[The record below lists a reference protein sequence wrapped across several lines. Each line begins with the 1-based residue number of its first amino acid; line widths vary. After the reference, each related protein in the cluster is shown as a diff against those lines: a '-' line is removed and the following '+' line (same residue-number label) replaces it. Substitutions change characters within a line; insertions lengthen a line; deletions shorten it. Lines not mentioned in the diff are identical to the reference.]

1 MILVDSSVWIAHF
14 RGIPNAE
21 AIFLETALAKGFP
34 KLLTGDLI
42 LAEVLQGFRSDRQVK
57 LAIGAFDELDCL
69 DLGGRPVAIQAARNY
84 RLLRGRGITVRSTID
99 CLIATFCIKEGLS
112 LLHDDRDFEPFSIHL
127 GLETVPL
134 G

>member
-21 AIFLETALAKGFP
+21 AIFLETTLAKGFP

-42 LAEVLQGFRSDRQVK
+42 LAEVLQGFRCDRQVK
-57 LAIGAFDELDCL
+57 LAIAAFDELDCL
-69 DLGGRPVAIQAARNY
+69 ELGGRPVAIQAARNY
-84 RLLRGRGITVRSTID
+84 RLLRGRGITVRSID